1 MDRMKTI
8 EDICMHEGE
17 HNRKFLGAVVPPI
30 FQNSLFTHEP
40 GTAAE
45 YVYTRDN
52 NPTTQIAE
60 KKIAALEGAEDAA
73 CFSTG
78 MAAITSA
85 IMSCIKKDGHVISIG
100 NIYSGTRCF
109 LEGYLTKFGVKTT
122 FVSGEDT
129 IQIEDSI
136 NKDTTL
142 IMLESPSS
150 LLFTIQDIRA
160 VTAIAKSRGIK
171 TIIDNTWS
179 TPLYQNPLQMGAD
192 IVVHSASKYLGGHSD
207 IVGGAA
213 AGSAEIIKGL
223 VKNERMLLGAC
234 MDPHQSWLLIRGLR
248 TLPIRMK
255 QHYES
260 AIRIAQFLHDHHAT
274 ASIFYPGLR
283 THPQFDLA
291 ESQQTGHSGLMSFML
306 KDMSISNIKKFFAS
320 LKLFQFGQ
328 SWGGFESLAI
338 PVRARAYTKY
348 HKELAGEC
356 DCLDLIRISA
366 GLENIDSI
374 LQALD
379 DALNTVKS

>member
-1 MDRMKTI
+1 MENIKRF

-17 HNRKFLGAVVPPI
+17 DTRKFLGAVVPPI
-30 FQNSLFTHEP
+30 FQNTLFTHEP
-40 GTAAE
+40 GTASDF
-45 YVYTRDN
+45 VYTRDN

-60 KKIAALEGAEDAA
+60 KKIAALEGAEDAI

-85 IMSCIKKDGHVISIG
+85 VLSCIKKDSHVISVG

-109 LEGYLTKFGVKTT
+109 LEGYMTRFGIKVT
-122 FVSGEDT
+122 FVSGEDPSEF
-129 IQIEDSI
+129 EDSI
-136 NKDTTL
+136 QHDTSL
-142 IMLESPSS
+142 IIMESPSS
-150 LLFTIQDIRA
+150 IVFSLQDIREVA
-160 VTAIAKSRGIK
+160 EIAKRRGIK

-179 TPLYQNPLQMGAD
+179 TPIYQNPLEMGVD

-213 AGSAEIIKGL
+213 AGSSELIRGL
-223 VKNERMLLGAC
+223 MKNERLLLGAC

-255 QHYES
+255 QHSENAGKTAEFLEGHS
-260 AIRIAQFLHDHHAT
+260 AVAQL
-274 ASIFYPGLR
+274 FYPGSKN
-283 THPQFDLA
+283 HPQFELA
-291 ESQQTGHSGLMSFML
+291 KSQQRGHSGLMSFVL
-306 KDMSISNIKKFFAS
+306 KDMSITKLRKFYSA

-348 HKELAGEC
+348 HKEFANENGSI
-356 DCLDLIRISA
+356 DLIRISV
-366 GLENIDSI
+366 GLESIDSI
-374 LQALD
+374 LQALE
-379 DALNTVKS
+379 DALDVVRD